1 MVDCATG
8 HQQRRDYGTDQFQG
22 RARLKQQLEA
32 EAREKGVR
40 PSDIVRQAL
49 EEHMRPRTERP
60 NCRDLAERLGLIG
73 SAKGLPRDLSTNPS
87 KWKDSGVVERRVL
100 IDTGPIVAIL
110 SDDDEHHDRCTE
122 ALTALSPPL
131 SDLLAGH
138 HGSRL
143 ASTWAAR
150 RPRKMFDGFQGGLFA
165 LLPLN
170 ADDLPAVAAVMKR
183 YESAGLQLADA
194 AIAHLAEREGIRTV
208 FTTDCRGVHT

>member
-1 MVDCATG
+1 M
-8 HQQRRDYGTDQFQG
+8 
-22 RARLKQQLEA
+22 
-32 EAREKGVR
+32 
-40 PSDIVRQAL
+40 
-49 EEHMRPRTERP
+49 
-60 NCRDLAERLGLIG
+60 
-73 SAKGLPRDLSTNPS
+73 
-87 KWKDSGVVERRVL
+87 VERRVL

-131 SDLLAGH
+131 LTCWPVITEAAWLL
-138 HGSRL
+138 RE
-143 ASTWAAR
+143 
-150 RPRKMFDGFQGGLFA
+150 RPDTLNQMFDGFQGGLFA